1 MREKFVVFTEEE
13 TRLFKKSYQQTL
25 ESEYPRQQTMFVK
38 NFFQRFT
45 KYLHYYKH
53 DSFYLERKYT
63 CIFVFGLY
71 VLLEARS
78 FRKAKT
84 GPILEEIISADK

>member
-1 MREKFVVFTEEE
+1 MREKFVVFKEEG

-25 ESEYPRQQTMFVK
+25 ESEYPTRQIVFVK
-38 NFFQRFT
+38 YFFQRFT

-53 DSFYLERKYT
+53 DSFYLERKYS
-63 CIFVFGLY
+63 CIFVLGLY
-71 VLLEARS
+71 APLEARS

-84 GPILEEIISADK
+84 GPSSEEIISADK